1 MLGYVDIREAFGSA
15 GALTAYRGIIYKVF
29 FNIPFASALFMT
41 AQGNDLSSVC
51 WLATIAAYPLLSGK
65 TSIQAGMK
73 ANFSYR
79 GVIPFALIN
88 YFFAWQL
95 APLFSQSKL
104 EHLKESVKEECIEKL
119 GYY

>member
-1 MLGYVDIREAFGSA
+1 MFKYVDIREAFGSA
-15 GALTAYRGIIYKVF
+15 GTIAAYRGLIYKVL

-41 AQGNDLSSVC
+41 AQGNDLSLAC
-51 WLATIAAYPLLSGK
+51 WLATIAAYPLLSSK

-73 ANFSYR
+73 SSFSYR
-79 GVIPFALIN
+79 GVIPFALVN
-88 YFFAWQL
+88 YLFAWQL